1 VAPNPNEVRR
11 DQVGRRRIQTG
22 RGAVAGGAGG
32 ARGAA
37 ASAGRELAEAGPAP
51 ARTPLIY
58 TAQLTAADVRLHVS
72 LKSSDGAEPT
82 NAGSRARPR
91 MVARGARRWIRGSV
105 GATAGLHGE
114 DGARHT
120 VGGAGA
126 MGSRRFA
133 RGPRR

>member
-1 VAPNPNEVRR
+1 VTKL
-11 DQVGRRRIQTG
+11 VGAETERGAGRLQGVGGGPRRR
-22 RGAVAGGAGG
+22 RERRPRAGG
-32 ARGAA
+32 
-37 ASAGRELAEAGPAP
+37 GRSGP